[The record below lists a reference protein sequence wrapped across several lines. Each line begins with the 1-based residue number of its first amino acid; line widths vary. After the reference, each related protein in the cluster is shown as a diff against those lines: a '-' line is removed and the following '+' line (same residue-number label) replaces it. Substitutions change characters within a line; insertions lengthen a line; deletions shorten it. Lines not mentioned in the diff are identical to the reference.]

1 MAALEAAMDLSCTL
15 AGGIKEEH
23 SKPIYCVAFSNDLY
37 KVHYDDEHNDD
48 NDQEEGD
55 DDKDEDENNDD
66 KQNGEADTSMTNLN
80 DDENQ
85 KDAKQKSR
93 LCRIMATCGSNHL
106 TIYEVD
112 EVKKFKQGCGMR
124 PIQAYIDVDTEEMF
138 YTCLFLGR
146 GVGSSHGYKP
156 YHDEADLN
164 TGQSQNNN
172 DLEPSK
178 NKHIINNDSKTS
190 MTESYKQLADLST
203 YDGPQLC
210 CVAGTRGIIKIID
223 TVRMKLLL
231 TLSGHGHEIFD
242 MSLCPTDEWLLL
254 SASKDESLRL
264 WNVQN
269 AQCLAIFA
277 GHEGHRDA
285 ILGVDWHP
293 LGEMFVSSGMDEQ
306 IKIWSI
312 AGKEIQ
318 DAIEKDKN
326 GDETFRTVY
335 EQLPI
340 FSSSMLH
347 TNYGE

>member
-1 MAALEAAMDLSCTL
+1 MAALETAMDLSCTL
-15 AGGIKEEH
+15 VGGIKEEH
-23 SKPIYCVAFSNDLY
+23 SKPIYCVAFSDDLY
-37 KVHYDDEHNDD
+37 KVCHDEEHNDE

-55 DDKDEDENNDD
+55 DDTDEDENEND
-66 KQNGEADTSMTNLN
+66 
-80 DDENQ
+80 
-85 KDAKQKSR
+85 DAKQNVETDTPMTQKSH

-112 EVKKFKQGCGMR
+112 EVKQFKQGCGMR
-124 PIQAYIDVDTEEMF
+124 PIQAYIDIDTEEIF

-156 YHDEADLN
+156 YDEADLN
-164 TGQSQNNN
+164 TGQNQNN
-172 DLEPSK
+172 D
-178 NKHIINNDSKTS
+178 HDSNTCQ
-190 MTESYKQLADLST
+190 MESYKQLADLST

-242 MSLCPTDEWLLL
+242 MSLCPTDKWLLL

-285 ILGVDWHP
+285 ILSVDWHP

-312 AGKEIQ
+312 SGKVIQ
-318 DAIEKDKN
+318 EAIKKDKN

-335 EQLPI
+335 EQLPL